1 MATAV
6 RRLLTADE
14 FLAIEF
20 PSDTKAELDNGVIK
34 MMSGGTGS
42 HARVQ
47 RNVQFALQS
56 KLRETGCS
64 AWGPDMAVRTHQLS
78 IRYPDVSVF
87 CGRDGIENDKLKAF
101 DDPKLVVEV
110 LSPST
115 RNEDETEKLHEYCV
129 IPSLEVIVH
138 IDPDKQTVRLL
149 TRTDSGGWSDRM
161 IENEADVRFEALG
174 IDLTWPEIFAR

>member
-1 MATAV
+1 MASAAK
-6 RRLLTADE
+6 RLLTADE

-20 PSDTKAELDNGVIK
+20 PTDTKAELDNGVIK

-115 RNEDETEKLHEYCV
+115 RDEDENEKLHEYCV
-129 IPSLEVIVH
+129 ISSLDVIVH
-138 IDPDKQTVRLL
+138 IDPDAQTLRLL
-149 TRTDSGGWSDRM
+149 TRTDSGGWTDQIIDDDLDIMLKS
-161 IENEADVRFEALG
+161 LG
-174 IDLTWPEIFAR
+174 VTLTRAEIFAR